1 MTNDQGLKSNLVA
14 LDQAHAFDDDRVERR
29 AAVAPDRRAADGFD
43 DVHALNDSA
52 KDRVL
57 SVPLRVRRG
66 ADEELAGGAVR
77 VVGHARH
84 RNRAGDMLERLR
96 KFALNFLLSRLP
108 HAPGRRVAVD
118 RVGVAALH
126 CDDAVL
132 DLDDAMKLRA
142 VVKMI
147 AHQVLEVGDVLRR
160 VWYELDDDLA
170 IAGVEHRDFIRVFL
184 VTASRDD
191 QQRNHQQ
198 PAQPQSIFHQTSV
211 RSRISFKTL
220 LTTCGLARPPLAFI
234 TWPTKKPISEVLP
247 ARYCSSC
254 FGLAA
259 IAASASRRISASSET
274 CPPPIALTT
283 SSAAPPPRYNSMTAS
298 FAILP

>member
-29 AAVAPDRRAADGFD
+29 AAVAPDRRVADGFD

-184 VTASRDD
+184 VTASRDKED
-191 QQRNHQQ
+191 PNEV
-198 PAQPQSIFHQTSV
+198 AVLDTSYGQIV
-211 RSRISFKTL
+211 IEFIPDAPKNVANFKN
-220 LTTCGLARPPLAFI
+220 LARDHFYDG
-234 TWPTKKPISEVLP
+234 TQ
-247 ARYCSSC
+247 
-254 FGLAA
+254 FH
-259 IAASASRRISASSET
+259 RIVKIENRIVAVQ
-274 CPPPIALTT
+274 
-283 SSAAPPPRYNSMTAS
+283 
-298 FAILP
+298 